1 MAVVESSADSTNI
14 SWKRNLYALWIAQ
27 LLTIV
32 GFSLRAPF
40 LPFFLDDLG
49 ANTFASQA
57 IWSGVINAGGALVM
71 AVSAPVWGIIADRF
85 GRKPMVLRAMF
96 FGAFTIG
103 LMSLATNP
111 WHLLILRFFEGAF
124 TGTVAASTTL
134 VASTTPKR
142 SMGFALGMMQTA
154 VFTGAS
160 IGPLFGGLLADY
172 IGFRPTFIAAGSM
185 LFIGGIIVLLLVH
198 EDFTPPKRG
207 KDGGASNGPGLRTL
221 LFGGAMIG
229 MVAVMFALRT
239 STSAIQPIMPLYV
252 QQLTSATGSIA
263 TLSGLT
269 LGVAGVTSAIAA
281 VMLGR
286 LADRIGHKVI
296 LISSTVAVG
305 LLYLPMAIAQSP
317 FQLIVMNGLLGV
329 AAGGVM
335 PSANAIVA
343 NLTPSQRRGAVYG
356 FLAAATSVGG
366 FVGPLG
372 GAGLAAAVDIRY
384 VFVVTG
390 LLMLLAGLWVFHII
404 RSGADIEGVEED

>member
-1 MAVVESSADSTNI
+1 LAVVESSADSTNI

-207 KDGGASNGPGLRTL
+207 KDAGASNGPGLRTL

-305 LLYLPMAIAQSP
+305 LRYLPMAIAQSP